1 MAKSAILDS
10 ARETVSRGKGA
21 FGWWGRARTFLAQVQ
36 NELTRVTW
44 PTWKEVQAT
53 TLVVILTSILFGV
66 YLWSADLVLDRIA
79 RLLFTTFGAS

>member
-1 MAKSAILDS
+1 MAKSAMLES
-10 ARETVSRGKGA
+10 TRETVGLVKGA
-21 FGWWGRARTFLAQVQ
+21 RGWWGRARTFLAQVQ

-53 TLVVILTSILFGV
+53 TLVVILTSILFGL
-66 YLWSADLVLDRIA
+66 YLWGADLVFDRIA

>member
-1 MAKSAILDS
+1 MAKSAMLDS
-10 ARETVSRGKGA
+10 ARETASRGKGVLA
-21 FGWWGRARTFLAQVQ
+21 WWGRTRTFLAQVQ

-53 TLVVILTSILFGV
+53 TLVVIITSILFGV
-66 YLWSADLVLDRIA
+66 YLWGADLVLDRIA

>member
-10 ARETVSRGKGA
+10 ARETVSQGKGA